1 MILPSS
7 LFSQQFLPVPG
18 IVNARDLGGYRVQD
32 GRKIRDGAL
41 LRTASLAEATDAD
54 IRYLSGIPVAKIID
68 FRTEH
73 EKTGKVDRMVP
84 GAEYV
89 ALPVDASG
97 NLAAEATE
105 KEKKKLTGGKKFDVK
120 KLVVFAAFNEKAKKV
135 AREMYPTMPFDPA
148 CQRQFADFFRLVL
161 ETEKGA
167 VLYHCTQ
174 GKDRT
179 GIASALLMA
188 ALGASR
194 EAIVADLDATKR
206 VYAKDVKIYSR
217 RVRFLGGKDEELAVV
232 KAILGCNTVN
242 FIQAL
247 DRMDREF
254 GSIETYLKGP
264 MGLTDDA
271 IRTLRERYL
280 VI

>member
-32 GRKIRDGAL
+32 GRNIRDGAL

-135 AREMYPTMPFDPA
+135 AREMYPTMLFDPA
-148 CQRQFADFFRLVL
+148 CQRQVL

-194 EAIVADLDATKR
+194 EAIVADFDATNR
-206 VYAKDVKIYSR
+206 VYAKDMKKYSR